1 MFSIFKN
8 KQKKEILQALALIS
22 QIGIN
27 MTVTILGCLIFGN
40 FLDNKLNTSP
50 WLLFLFI
57 ILGVL
62 AAFRNLYHM
71 TKKF

>member
-1 MFSIFKN
+1 MN
-8 KQKKEILQALALIS
+8 DKKPTNEILKALSLIT

-27 MTVTILGCLIFGN
+27 MTLTILGCLLFGN
-40 FLDNKLNTSP
+40 FLDEKLNTSP
-50 WLLFLFI
+50 WFLFLFI

-62 AAFRNLYHM
+62 SAFRNLYHM